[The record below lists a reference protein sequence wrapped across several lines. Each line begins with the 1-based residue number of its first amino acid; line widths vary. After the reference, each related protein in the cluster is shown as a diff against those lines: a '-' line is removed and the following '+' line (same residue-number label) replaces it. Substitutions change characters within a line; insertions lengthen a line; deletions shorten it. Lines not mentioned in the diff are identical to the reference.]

1 MNTDR
6 VISDWLRST
15 APPRAPE
22 TLLDATLERVATL
35 PQDHP
40 WAARVRVVG
49 GRRADPRLL
58 LVAAVLG
65 GAALILGSLF
75 VAGGGPQRGPS
86 SVVPSVG
93 LGALAYA
100 TNGSIF
106 LVGTEREHPDAVE
119 IAANGTGGLGYGA
132 PAWSRDGRYLMFAA
146 APQGDGPS
154 RIFVV
159 DPQGRA
165 VSSFPGWLP
174 SWSPDSTRVAAWDDP
189 FKTVGIWSVDGGRV
203 STVPF
208 PTGVTL
214 PGDSTP
220 TFTGDGQAL
229 YFVLSRVRSEP
240 EAVPIDG
247 SAPHA
252 LSPITTAG
260 NPVFSN
266 DGSQVALPA
275 VDGLYVARGDGSAPR
290 LIARLAPGRFYDAVW
305 SKLDDR
311 IAVAWTGAGQY
322 ESLAVIDVASGRT
335 VIVWESAPGDRIH
348 PIRWAPDGRSILMSS
363 GSRLYRV
370 VASDQAT
377 TNPTFAAEVLFE
389 DPSHDAF
396 TDLAADWQWIA
407 GGG

>member
-6 VISDWLRST
+6 VISDWLRSF
-15 APPRAPE
+15 APPRAPR
-22 TLLDATLERVATL
+22 TLLDATLARVGAIA
-35 PQDHP
+35 QDRP
-40 WAARVRVVG
+40 WAAKARVIS
-49 GRRADPRLL
+49 GRRTNPRLL
-58 LVAAVLG
+58 LVAAVVG
-65 GAALILGSLF
+65 GSAILGSLL
-75 VAGGGPQRGPS
+75 VAGGGLERGPTS
-86 SVVPSVG
+86 TATTPG

-106 LVGTEREHPDAVE
+106 LVDTERDHPDAVE
-119 IAANGTGGLGYGA
+119 IAAEGTGGFSYWA
-132 PAWSRDGRYLMFAA
+132 PAWSRDGRYLMFAG
-146 APQGDGPS
+146 APQGDGPG

-159 DPQGRA
+159 DPQGRP
-165 VSSFPGWLP
+165 VGSFPGWLA
-174 SWSPDSTRVAAWDDP
+174 SWAPDSTTIAAWNDP
-189 FKTVGIWSVDGGRV
+189 FKNVGIWSVDGRRV
-203 STVPF
+203 SSVAS

-220 TFTGDGQAL
+220 TFTGDGRAL
-229 YFVLSRVRSEP
+229 YFVLNRMSSEP

-247 SAPHA
+247 SAPHE

-275 VDGLYVARGDGSAPR
+275 VDGLYVARGDGTAPH
-290 LIARLAPGRFYDAVW
+290 LVAHPATGRFYDAVW
-305 SKLDDR
+305 SRLDDR
-311 IAVAWTGAGQY
+311 IAVAWTGAAQY
-322 ESLAVIDVASGRT
+322 ESLAAIDVASGRT

-348 PIRWAPDGRSILMSS
+348 PIRWAPDGRSILLSS

-370 VASDQAT
+370 VVSDQPT

-389 DPSHDAF
+389 DPSHDPF
-396 TDLAADWQWIA
+396 TDLAADWQWTV

>member
-6 VISDWLRST
+6 VITDWLRSA
-15 APPRAPE
+15 APPRAPK
-22 TLLDATLERVATL
+22 TLFDATLERVATL

-40 WAARVRVVG
+40 WAARVRVMG

-58 LVAAVLG
+58 LVAAVVG
-65 GAALILGSLF
+65 GTAILGSLF
-75 VAGGGPQRGPS
+75 IGGGCPQRGSS
-86 SVVPSVG
+86 SVAPSVG

-119 IAANGTGGLGYGA
+119 IAANGTGGLSYWA
-132 PAWSRDGRYLMFAA
+132 PAWSRDGRYLMFAG
-146 APQGDGPS
+146 APQGDGPT

-159 DPQGRA
+159 DPQGRQ

-174 SWSPDSTRVAAWDDP
+174 SWSPDSSRVAAWDDA
-189 FKTVGIWSVDGGRV
+189 FKTVGIWSVDGRQV

-229 YFVLSRVRSEP
+229 YFVLSRVSSEP
-240 EAVPIDG
+240 KAVPIDG
-247 SAPHA
+247 SAPYE

-275 VDGLYVARGDGSAPR
+275 VDGLYVARGDGSAAH
-290 LIARLAPGRFYDAVW
+290 LIAHPATGRFYDAVW

-311 IAVAWTGAGQY
+311 IAVAWAGAAQY

-335 VIVWESAPGDRIH
+335 VIVWESAPGDRIN

-370 VASDQAT
+370 EISDQPT
-377 TNPTFAAEVLFE
+377 MNPTFAAEVLFE
-389 DPSHDAF
+389 DPYHDAN